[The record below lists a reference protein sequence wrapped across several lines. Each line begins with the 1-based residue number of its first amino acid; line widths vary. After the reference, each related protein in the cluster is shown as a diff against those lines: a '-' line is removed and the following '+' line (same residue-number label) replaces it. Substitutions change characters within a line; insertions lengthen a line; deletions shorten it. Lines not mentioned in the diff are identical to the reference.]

1 MTANHNTNPG
11 GAAMDAATIDKVF
24 DGRKKAALAV
34 ADLDDRWFL
43 RNALIL
49 ATRTTSTRADDLVIE
64 TIARV
69 ADVLGPNRDKIE
81 AAFDW
86 LRDAAKGVFAAS
98 QGGVADEDL
107 NVLAGVCA
115 ANYAEAA

>member
-1 MTANHNTNPG
+1 
-11 GAAMDAATIDKVF
+11 MDAATIDKVF
-24 DGRKKAALAV
+24 DGLKKSALAV

-49 ATRTTSTRADDLVIE
+49 ATRTTSTKADDLVIE

-86 LRDAAKGVFAAS
+86 LRDAAKGVFADS
-98 QGGVADEDL
+98 QDADADEVAYYADWPVDEDL
-107 NVLAGVCA
+107 IFLAAYCA
-115 ANYAEAA
+115 TNYAGP